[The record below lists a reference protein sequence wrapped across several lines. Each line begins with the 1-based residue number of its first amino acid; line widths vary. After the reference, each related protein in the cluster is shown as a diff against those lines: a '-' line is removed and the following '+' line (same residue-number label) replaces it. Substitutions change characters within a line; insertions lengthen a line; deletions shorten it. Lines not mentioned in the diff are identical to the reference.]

1 LSRLNRILL
10 VIVILLATVTAVY
23 WFKPDIINSISAL
36 NPFGGDEQVRT
47 TAVSP
52 SGPSTQDPNSNTRN
66 TNTQAGADS
75 VPNAE
80 NTEKEEAK
88 DEMTPLEKEI
98 MQRHESYQTK
108 VYTYEQYKPPVA
120 RNPFQ
125 RIVSS
130 VYLEDEEKEIAE
142 ELVSEEAVRRF
153 VQPELPPNS
162 KFTGLISA
170 GENKLAILEIDDETY
185 IVKEDD
191 IILDKYLVKSIMDE
205 KVIIDINGF
214 EISLILGGGE
224 ATNEG

>member
-10 VIVILLATVTAVY
+10 VIVIILAAVTAVY
-23 WFKPDIINSISAL
+23 WFKPDILTTLSAL
-36 NPFGGDEQVRT
+36 NPFGGEEQVRT

-52 SGPSTQDPNSNTRN
+52 STQNPRTTTDSSNTD
-66 TNTQAGADS
+66 TL
-75 VPNAE
+75 PNADNSDRE
-80 NTEKEEAK
+80 EETEEEIS
-88 DEMTPLEKEI
+88 PLEKEI

-108 VYTYEQYKPPVA
+108 VYTYEPYEVPVV

-125 RIVSS
+125 RMVSS

-142 ELVSEEAVRRF
+142 ELGSEEAVRRF

>member
-10 VIVILLATVTAVY
+10 VIVIILAAVTAVY
-23 WFKPDIINSISAL
+23 WFKPDIITSISAL
-36 NPFGGDEQVRT
+36 NPFGGDNQEQT

-52 SGPSTQDPNSNTRN
+52 SAQTPNTRSVNNNTQSNT
-66 TNTQAGADS
+66 DS
-75 VPNAE
+75 LSNNENAK
-80 NTEKEEAK
+80 KEEIEE
-88 DEMTPLEKEI
+88 EMSPLEKEI

-108 VYTYEQYKPPVA
+108 VYTYEPYEVPVS

-142 ELVSEEAVRRF
+142 ELGSEEAVRRF

-162 KFTGLISA
+162 RFTGLISS
-170 GENKLAILEIDDETY
+170 GDNKLAILEIDDETY
-185 IVKEDD
+185 IVKEND
-191 IILDKYLVKSIMDE
+191 IILDRYLVKSIMDE
-205 KVIIDINGF
+205 TVIIDINGY
-214 EISLILGGGE
+214 EISLKLGGGE